1 MHGKEN
7 QKKKK
12 KRFSSPHSTDFL
24 EEDDDDLDPFANWN
38 NDVDDDDGLARDNC
52 DVSPN
57 RQLRIV
63 SLQLLYIQAHQF
75 LDLFHAHMRFDQIKG
90 CLLLQDGN
98 R

>member
-1 MHGKEN
+1 VCVCFVRSRESRESLACMGKKT
-7 QKKKK
+7 KKIKK

-57 RQLRIV
+57 R
-63 SLQLLYIQAHQF
+63 
-75 LDLFHAHMRFDQIKG
+75 
-90 CLLLQDGN
+90 
-98 R
+98 